1 MRHPGRHRFYRQA
14 CIIAAHLICFWLA
27 GVAAFLLRFEFW
39 IPRGHVPQLVA
50 ALAIWL
56 IGKSVV
62 FRILSI
68 DRGWW
73 RFVSL
78 PDVLQIA
85 LGNVLGSIFCGLIIL
100 AVGPPGF
107 PRSLYFLDL
116 LISLLL
122 TCGVRIVVRVVFEN
136 TRRSAA
142 RSASKRILI
151 YGAGVAGQIL
161 ARELRSNPTL
171 RYSVCGYVDDDP
183 DKREISLQGVPVL
196 GRSSDLTRL
205 VLRFAIEEVLI
216 AVPTAS
222 GPQMALMMEA
232 CHVARVRCKTVPGVA
247 EVIEHC
253 GLATQIR
260 AVNVE
265 DLLGRTPLQLD
276 LDRIRTQHKDKN
288 ILVTGAGGSI
298 GSELCRRL
306 AQFDPRA
313 IIGFD
318 IAECALFHLEQEMR
332 KLFPRIRFYASLGS
346 VQNPDRLSEV
356 FREYMPSLV
365 YHAAAYK
372 HVPLMEGHLVEAVE
386 NNILGAANVVLAA
399 RKHGVSEFVMVSS
412 DKAVRPANIMGLSKR
427 VAELLVQ
434 SQEETET
441 KFISVRFGNVLGSNG
456 SVIPTFQKQISSGG
470 PVTVTHSE
478 MRRYFMTIPEAA
490 QLILQASAMGAGR
503 EIFVLDMGEPVRIM
517 DLAHKMIILSGLR
530 PQKDIKIEVI
540 GIRPGE
546 KLSEELFS
554 DNETTRRTHH
564 EKIRILLPHNIP
576 TQEEIREHIEGLQR
590 LCARRD
596 SRGLLLRLKELVPEY
611 DPSSDM
617 LKQILSIKT
626 FASHHPED
634 SADLGLDRLK
644 SSGNQPCVA
653 SS

>member
-1 MRHPGRHRFYRQA
+1 
-14 CIIAAHLICFWLA
+14 
-27 GVAAFLLRFEFW
+27 
-39 IPRGHVPQLVA
+39 
-50 ALAIWL
+50 
-56 IGKSVV
+56 
-62 FRILSI
+62 
-68 DRGWW
+68 
-73 RFVSL
+73 
-78 PDVLQIA
+78 
-85 LGNVLGSIFCGLIIL
+85 
-100 AVGPPGF
+100 
-107 PRSLYFLDL
+107 
-116 LISLLL
+116 
-122 TCGVRIVVRVVFEN
+122 
-136 TRRSAA
+136 
-142 RSASKRILI
+142 
-151 YGAGVAGQIL
+151 
-161 ARELRSNPTL
+161 
-171 RYSVCGYVDDDP
+171 
-183 DKREISLQGVPVL
+183 
-196 GRSSDLTRL
+196 
-205 VLRFAIEEVLI
+205 
-216 AVPTAS
+216 
-222 GPQMALMMEA
+222 
-232 CHVARVRCKTVPGVA
+232 
-247 EVIEHC
+247 
-253 GLATQIR
+253 
-260 AVNVE
+260 
-265 DLLGRTPLQLD
+265 
-276 LDRIRTQHKDKN
+276 
-288 ILVTGAGGSI
+288 
-298 GSELCRRL
+298 
-306 AQFDPRA
+306 
-313 IIGFD
+313 
-318 IAECALFHLEQEMR
+318 
-332 KLFPRIRFYASLGS
+332 
-346 VQNPDRLSEV
+346 V